1 MAKALFIS
9 SKDIVKYTN
18 MNGSVDPDTYVQFIY
33 QAQQVHIQ
41 NYLGTRLYDRIN
53 NDIVAGTLTAPYA
66 ALLEDYI
73 KFMVVWYSMVE
84 FLPYA
89 SIKINEKGMFKHT
102 SENATNVDKTE
113 IDFLIEK
120 ARDTA
125 QSYTN
130 RFIDHMTF
138 NQVLFPE
145 YNLNSNGDVY
155 PDKDAN
161 FVGWIL

>member
-9 SKDIVKYTN
+9 TKDIVKYTN

-33 QAQQVHIQ
+33 QAQQIHIQ
-41 NYLGTRLYDRIN
+41 NFLGTRLFNRIN
-53 NDIVAGTLTAPYA
+53 NDIVAGTLTAPYSD
-66 ALLEDYI
+66 LLEDYI
-73 KFMVVWYSMVE
+73 KMMVVWYSMVE

-89 SIKINEKGMFKHT
+89 SVKINEKGLFKHT
-102 SENATNVDKTE
+102 SENATNVDKE
-113 IDFLIEK
+113 EVDFLVEK

-130 RFIDHMTF
+130 RFIDFMTF

-145 YNLNSNGDVY
+145 YNLVTLMFIQT
-155 PDKDAN
+155 KMQ
-161 FVGWIL
+161 IL